1 MHHAVMGKN
10 CKVAEGV
17 ILGLEY
23 QEGCQPVKVGDNAVI
38 REGTI
43 IYGDVSIGDDF
54 KTGHFV
60 LIREKTQIGNNVLV
74 GTHSVIE
81 GYCTLG
87 DNIKLQTG
95 VYIPLFTTIGSNV
108 FVGPYATLLNDKYPA
123 RKNYKLKSPVVAD
136 DVSVGAKAIILPG
149 VTIGK
154 GAFIAAGAVVTKDVP
169 SGTLARGN
177 PAQIYDL
184 PEQLQGR
191 NNI

>member
-1 MHHAVMGKN
+1 MYNAMMGEN
-10 CKVAEGV
+10 CQLGEGV

-23 QEGCQPVKVGDNAVI
+23 QDGCQPVKIGDNAVI

-43 IYGDVSIGDDF
+43 IYGDVSIGNDF
-54 KTGHFV
+54 KAGHFV

-74 GTHSVIE
+74 GTHSVID

-108 FVGPYATLLNDKYPA
+108 FVGPFATFLNDKYPV
-123 RKNYKLKSPVVAD
+123 RKNYKLKGPMVND
-136 DVSVGAKAIILPG
+136 DVSVGAKATILPG

-169 SGTLARGN
+169 SGKLARGN
-177 PAQIYDL
+177 PARIYDL